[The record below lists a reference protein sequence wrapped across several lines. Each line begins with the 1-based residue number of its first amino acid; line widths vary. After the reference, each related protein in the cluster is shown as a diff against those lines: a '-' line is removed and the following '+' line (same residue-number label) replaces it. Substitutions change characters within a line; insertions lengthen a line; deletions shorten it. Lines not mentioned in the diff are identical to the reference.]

1 MLEMDFTIIPQSWA
15 SALLS
20 LLRVM
25 TALLFLEHGTA
36 KILGFPALEPS
47 PLPAFMLI
55 VTGLIELIGGALIL
69 VGFLTRPTAFVLSGY
84 MAVAYFIAYPP
95 MGFFPMNNHG
105 ELTVLYC
112 FVFFYLA
119 AAGAGR
125 YAIDKA

>member
-1 MLEMDFTIIPQSWA
+1 MLKMNITIIPQSWA
-15 SALLS
+15 PALLS

-69 VGFLTRPTAFVLSGY
+69 VGFLTRPTAFVLSG
-84 MAVAYFIAYPP
+84 
-95 MGFFPMNNHG
+95 
-105 ELTVLYC
+105 
-112 FVFFYLA
+112 
-119 AAGAGR
+119 
-125 YAIDKA
+125 